1 MTSGWFTHPPASEPS
16 DHTLEPWSLC
26 AVLGSRDVTRAA
38 WRSHHPSV
46 LRLVMFFLQN
56 RLTYPSKVCPQGR
69 QRVNVYHPWMVSD
82 NAKTHLVYLQRGMNQ
97 DIYIYTYKYDQICVQ
112 VIRHTSTTEYPTV
125 LLSGSLFYMSIIV
138 FSSEVLTGMH
148 SFGQGV
154 QSSRCI
160 STRKQHCNHL
170 HSHSRLLSIYIIY
183 TTVV

>member
-56 RLTYPSKVCPQGR
+56 ILTYPSKVCPQGR

-82 NAKTHLVYLQRGMNQ
+82 NAKTHLALNDFECIAMVYLQRGMNQ
-97 DIYIYTYKYDQICVQ
+97 DIYIYIQIWSNMCISYKAYINYWVSYRSAQWL
-112 VIRHTSTTEYPTV
+112 PV
-125 LLSGSLFYMSIIV
+125 LHVYHSLFLRGAHRYAQ
-138 FSSEVLTGMH
+138 LRA
-148 SFGQGV
+148 
-154 QSSRCI
+154 RCPE
-160 STRKQHCNHL
+160 
-170 HSHSRLLSIYIIY
+170 
-183 TTVV
+183 